1 MIMAY
6 KPIDFVQISVIIIYF
21 TSLSMSF
28 HTLQKI
34 LHDKHLIH
42 TKTTMRWCHYYLEH
56 VRIQNSKLRFSRRHF
71 QRNSISIIP
80 DHVQSRSILSFI
92 QNEYMR
98 NRHDINFIR
107 TKIIFGIFYPFV
119 VCLVWFTIVMCHQDI
134 QISQV

>member
-6 KPIDFVQISVIIIYF
+6 NPIDFVQISVIIIYF
-21 TSLSMSF
+21 TSPSYVLSYIAKNTTWQTSYSY
-28 HTLQKI
+28 
-34 LHDKHLIH
+34 
-42 TKTTMRWCHYYLEH
+42 KTTMRWCHYYLEH

-92 QNEYMR
+92 QNEYLR